1 MILSDDSVEPLQE
14 VINTNLSGVLHC
26 TKAAYKHMKKYDSI
40 GHIININSIYG
51 HGVPKFVDFP
61 AVNIYPGTKHAMTA
75 TTEVIRQE
83 LNYLKNNK
91 VKITVSNIN
100 KKYITPI
107 YTFYTLYGNFGFR
120 ASVQEW

>member
-1 MILSDDSVEPLQE
+1 MILSDDNADDLQD

-26 TKAAYKHMKKYDSI
+26 TKAAFKHMKKYDSI

-61 AVNIYPGTKHAMTA
+61 AVNIYPGTKHAITA

-83 LNYLKNNK
+83 LNYLKNK
-91 VKITVSNIN
+91 KAKITVSIN
-100 KKYITPI
+100 MKK
-107 YTFYTLYGNFGFR
+107 
-120 ASVQEW
+120 

>member
-1 MILSDDSVEPLQE
+1 MILSDDSVEPLQD

-26 TKAAYKHMKKYDSI
+26 TKAAFKHMKKYDSI

-61 AVNIYPGTKHAMTA
+61 AVNIYPGTKHAITA

-91 VKITVSNIN
+91 VKITVSFNIS
-100 KKYITPI
+100 KKYVTIH
-107 YTFYTLYGNFGFR
+107 TLYGNFAFR
-120 ASVQEW
+120 ASVPEW